1 MSGLH
6 QPPPSGLDIGISV
19 RGLRKKFGSKNEVVH
34 GIDIDI
40 YHDQITTLLGHNG
53 AAKTTTL

>member
-1 MSGLH
+1 MPGLH
-6 QPPPSGLDIGISV
+6 EPAPSGLDIGISV
-19 RGLRKKFGSKNEVVH
+19 RGLRKTFSGAEEVVH
-34 GIDIDI
+34 GIDVDV